1 MFSFSTRLVGRLHVL
16 NLRQEAAEN
25 SDYEVTVEDI
35 VNYENKYGKIRPGS
49 IVSTDHWSL
58 QQLILYN
65 DISTC
70 HLIPIKIKDFI
81 PNLGQRICPGYM
93 LPSCNEFFPTF

>member
-1 MFSFSTRLVGRLHVL
+1 MGQLHVL

-49 IVSTDHWSL
+49 IVSTDQWSL
-58 QQLILYN
+58 YIQLILYN
-65 DISTC
+65 DLSIYMPFIS
-70 HLIPIKIKDFI
+70 
-81 PNLGQRICPGYM
+81 N
-93 LPSCNEFFPTF
+93 

>member
-1 MFSFSTRLVGRLHVL
+1 MPNSITMIGVHKFSFSTRLVGRLHVL

-58 QQLILYN
+58 YIQLILYN
-65 DISTC
+65 DLSI
-70 HLIPIKIKDFI
+70 
-81 PNLGQRICPGYM
+81 YM
-93 LPSCNEFFPTF
+93 PFDSN